1 MLPTIK
7 KLIYATDLSP
17 DGPQIFR
24 HAVAL
29 AKQHGAQIILLHA
42 LEPLGPTAT
51 SLVRNVVPTETL
63 ERLEREGLSKVRE
76 QIHNRLQRFCDEEL
90 GGGSQVEDLVTEIRI
105 VEGPPAMVIVEQA
118 QELGADLIVM
128 GMHGYTA
135 LERMLLGSV
144 ANKVVQQCR
153 VPVLLVPVSPEPA
166 E

>member
-7 KLIYATDLSP
+7 KLLYATDLSP

-24 HAVAL
+24 YAAAL
-29 AKQHGAQIILLHA
+29 AKQYGAKIIMLHA

-63 ERLEREGLSKVRE
+63 ERLEREGLSKVRD
-76 QIHNRLQRFCDEEL
+76 QIHQRLQRFCDEEL
-90 GGGSQVEDLVTEIRI
+90 GGQAQVEDLVDDIRI
-105 VEGPPAMVIVEQA
+105 VEGAPATVIVEQA
-118 QELGADLIVM
+118 QSQGADVIVM

-153 VPVLLVPVSPEPA
+153 VPVLLVPVSGERA
-166 E
+166 K

>member
-24 HAVAL
+24 YAVAL
-29 AKQHGAQIILLHA
+29 AKQHEAKIILLHA
-42 LEPLGPTAT
+42 LEPLGPTAA

-76 QIHNRLQRFCDEEL
+76 QIQERLQRFCDEVL
-90 GGGSQVEDLVTEIRI
+90 GGKTHVEDLVEEIRI
-105 VEGPPAMVIVEQA
+105 VEGPPATVIVEQA
-118 QELGADLIVM
+118 QAEGADMIIM

-153 VPVLLVPVSPEPA
+153 IPVLLVPVSTEPGK
-166 E
+166 